1 MSTQRPSS
9 GSVRGGGNDTP
20 PGIFVCYRKKD
31 SPGQALRVYRLLSTA
46 FGDDRIS
53 MDVTIPPSVDFV
65 EWIEQRVGTA
75 GVMVPIIGRTW
86 LETDARG
93 RPRIHDDDDFVR
105 NEIAAALKRGIAV
118 LPVLV
123 DGAEMPSDEELPADL
138 ARLPR
143 LQAHHL
149 RSDADWQSSENRLV
163 ETVAGLLGEAV
174 PGHAPQGPVP
184 STPLPTPQ
192 RWTGLVATGLVG
204 AALLAV
210 GLVLLWQDFITPGFK
225 FLPDGVPAGVFT
237 SVAPLGVLA
246 GALVALA
253 LVSREAT
260 TTWLRVGLLA
270 GFAVEAGAK
279 GLSLLGSS
287 SSRVQGGGLLWL
299 MGGATLAVT
308 AGIAAR
314 HLSKNTPAEPTD
326 QPMYG
331 PTAFV
336 ALVGAAMLVVGALI
350 PFNLENGTTD
360 RIVAKLDWLAVDPI
374 ATAIAVVVAVGLL
387 LARRRS
393 LAAGLLLAL
402 GIGSALLWVRYIGIP
417 VAQWSTNE
425 NVASPQAGGFVGLG
439 GSALVFCAGWRLA
452 VVRRVGVP
460 AATPLPTS

>member
-9 GSVRGGGNDTP
+9 GSVRSGGETP
-20 PGIFVCYRKKD
+20 PGIFICYRKKD

-46 FGDDRIS
+46 FGDERIS

-86 LETDARG
+86 LETDATG
-93 RPRIHDDDDFVR
+93 RPRIHDADDFVR
-105 NEIAAALKRGIAV
+105 NEIAAALKRGIVV

-123 DGAEMPSDEELPADL
+123 DGAEMPSDDDLPVDL
-138 ARLPR
+138 AQLPR
-143 LQAHHL
+143 RQAHHL

-163 ETVAGLLGEAV
+163 ETVAGLLREPV
-174 PGHAPQGPVP
+174 PGPGPAPPP
-184 STPLPTPQ
+184 PPPPPQ
-192 RWTGLVATGLVG
+192 RWAGLVATGLVG
-204 AALLAV
+204 AALLVV

-237 SVAPLGVLA
+237 SLAPLGVLA
-246 GALVALA
+246 GALLALA

-270 GFAVEAGAK
+270 GFAVEAAAK

-299 MGGATLAVT
+299 FGGATLAVT

-314 HLSKNTPAEPTD
+314 HLSKSTPAEPSD

-331 PTAFV
+331 PTAVV
-336 ALVGAAMLVVGALI
+336 ALIGAAMLVVGALI

-387 LARRRS
+387 LARRRA

-402 GIGSALLWVRYIGIP
+402 GICSALLWVRYVGIP

-425 NVASPQAGGFVGLG
+425 NVASPQAGGFVGLA